1 MGPRRGA
8 PATGKMATGAGTF
21 APGRTGVTA
30 LFFLLDAALLITIV
44 LDKFLAQEM
53 HGIRFFS
60 GAGES
65 KSVHFVP
72 TTKCPVSNSSC
83 QRLH

>member
-30 LFFLLDAALLITIV
+30 LFFVLSDAAFLITVV
-44 LDKFLAQEM
+44 LQ
-53 HGIRFFS
+53 
-60 GAGES
+60 
-65 KSVHFVP
+65 
-72 TTKCPVSNSSC
+72 
-83 QRLH
+83 